1 MNQRTGSQWMQYL
14 QSQEGKEKLAYLYGR
29 LSGAAARRYEQL
41 IRRHQASCGEQ
52 AEMWLVSAPGRSE
65 IGGNHTDHNHGCV
78 LAAGINLDTI
88 AAVTLTHDGMM
99 TMDSEGY
106 APIHVD
112 TADLA
117 PKEAESGHTAAIVR
131 GIAARMR
138 ELGYAVGG
146 FFATVNSNV
155 LGGSGLSSS
164 AAIEVLTAAILDAAY
179 NAWTLP
185 GLLRAQIAQYAEN
198 VYFGKPCGLMDQAA
212 SSLGGLVTIDFGG
225 AEPVARSLQ
234 YDFAAK
240 GYAVCVVNTGGNH
253 GDLTENY
260 AAIRR
265 EMEQVA
271 AYFGKQTLRE
281 VPEQQVEDSVAALCQ
296 QVGDRAVLR
305 AFHFYDDNRRV
316 AEQVAALEA
325 DDLAAFLQRVIASGY
340 SSWMLLQNIWAS
352 ATEQKMAVALA
363 ISQRILAGRGAWR
376 VHGGGFAGTIL
387 AFVPSDLLADYTQ
400 RLNAVFGEHACTVL
414 DIRPEGAVCL
424 G

>member
-1 MNQRTGSQWMQYL
+1 MNQRSGSQWMRYL
-14 QSQEGKEKLAYLYGR
+14 QSQEGTERLAHLYGR
-29 LSGAAARRYEQL
+29 LAGLAARRYEQL
-41 IRRHQASCGEQ
+41 IRRHQVSCGEQ
-52 AEMWLVSAPGRSE
+52 ADMWLVSAPGRSE

-88 AAVTLTHDGMM
+88 AAVTLTHDGII

-117 PKEAESGHTAAIVR
+117 PKEAERGHTAAIVR

-138 ELGYAVGG
+138 ELGYVVGG
-146 FFATVNSNV
+146 FYATVSSNV

-164 AAIEVLTAAILDAAY
+164 AAIEVLTAAMLDVAY

-212 SSLGGLVTIDFGG
+212 SSLGGLVNIDFGG
-225 AEPVARSLQ
+225 AEPVARRLQ

-271 AYFGKQTLRE
+271 AYFGKQTLRD
-281 VPEQQVEDSVAALCQ
+281 VPEEHVERSVAALCEK
-296 QVGDRAVLR
+296 VGDRAVLR

-325 DDLAAFLQRVIASGY
+325 DDLEAFLQRIIASGY

-352 ATEQKMAVALA
+352 ASEQKMAVALA
-363 ISQRILAGRGAWR
+363 LSQRVLAGRGAWR